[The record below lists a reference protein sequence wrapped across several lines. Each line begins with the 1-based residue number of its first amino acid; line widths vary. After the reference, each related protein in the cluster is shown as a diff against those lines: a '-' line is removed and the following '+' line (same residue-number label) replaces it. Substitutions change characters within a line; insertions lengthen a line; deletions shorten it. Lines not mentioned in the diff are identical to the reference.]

1 MEPDMKW
8 LDDPQVFRVGQLPA
22 HSDHYWYRDEDEARA
37 HKSSWTQSLD
47 GQWQFKFSD
56 QPAHR
61 PVGFY
66 EQGYDTSDFGSI
78 QVPSHIELSN
88 YAQLQ
93 YINTLYPWE
102 GKIYRRP
109 AYTMGPDQSA
119 AGMFSEAPDNSV
131 GDYIKHFRL
140 ASGLADQQ
148 RVIVQFDGVEEAMY
162 VWLNGHFLGYSEDS
176 FSRAEFDLTDALV
189 DGDNVL
195 AVAVFKRSTASFL
208 EDQDMFRFSGIFRS
222 VRLVGVPR
230 IHVDDLNIRPVVHQD
245 LQDGELSVG
254 LKLNGAVGEHARVHL
269 TVFDKDDKLIIDE
282 KQPVSKRVSFDHLPV
297 SNVILW
303 THHNP
308 YLYHLMV
315 TIVDDAGDTIEAVP
329 YEIGFRRLELR
340 GQVIYLNGKRLVIN
354 GVNRHEWDATTGRAV
369 SMADMKADL
378 QTFADNHIN
387 AVRTC
392 HYPDQIPWYYMCDQA
407 GIYMM
412 AENNLE
418 THGTWQ
424 KMGAV
429 EPSDNVPGSLPQW
442 RDAVLDRARN
452 NYEAFKN
459 HPAVLFWSLGN
470 ESYAGDDI
478 EAMNTYYKAMD
489 ASRLTHYEGVVRNR
503 DYETTISDVESRM
516 YASPAE
522 IRAYLSE
529 HPTKPFLDCEYMHD
543 MGNSLGGLGEYM
555 ALLDDFPSYQ
565 GGFIWDFIDQALWVT
580 DEVTGRQVLR
590 YGGDFD
596 DRHTDGEFSG
606 DGLMFANR
614 QAKPAM
620 QEVRYYYGQY
630 DN

>member
-1 MEPDMKW
+1 MQADIKW

-22 HSDHYWYRDEDEARA
+22 HSDHYWYRDADEARS
-37 HKSSWTQSLD
+37 KSSSFAQSLD
-47 GQWQFKFSD
+47 GQWQFKFAD
-56 QPAHR
+56 RPQHR

-66 EQGYDTSDFGSI
+66 EPNYDTSDFGTI
-78 QVPSHIELSN
+78 HVPGHIELSN
-88 YAQLQ
+88 YAQIQ

-109 AYTMGPDQSA
+109 AYTMGPDQTGK
-119 AGMFSEAPDNSV
+119 GMFSEAPDNSV
-131 GDYIKHFRL
+131 GAYIRHFRL
-140 ASGLADQQ
+140 APGLTNQ

-162 VWLNGHFLGYSEDS
+162 VWLNGHFLGYAEDS
-176 FSRAEFDLTDALV
+176 FSRSEFDLTDALV

-195 AVAVFKRSTASFL
+195 AVEVFKRSTASFL

-222 VRLVGVPR
+222 VRLVGLPTV
-230 IHVDDLNIRPVVHQD
+230 HVADMHIRPVVNENLD
-245 LQDGELSVG
+245 SGELNVT
-254 LKLNGAVGEHARVHL
+254 LKLTGDVESKARVHL
-269 TVFDKDDKLIIDE
+269 TVFDKADKLIVDE
-282 KQPVSKRVSFDHLPV
+282 KRSVAKQISFGHLPFE
-297 SNVILW
+297 NVMLW

-308 YLYHLMV
+308 DLYHLTV
-315 TIVDDAGDTIEAVP
+315 TITDENGNPIEVVP
-329 YEIGFRRLELR
+329 YDIGFRRLELR
-340 GQVIYLNGKRLVIN
+340 NQVIYLNGKRLIIN
-354 GVNRHEWDATTGRAV
+354 GVNRHEWDATTGRTV

-378 QTFADNHIN
+378 QTFAENHIN

-407 GIYMM
+407 GVYMM

-424 KMGAV
+424 KMGTV
-429 EPSDNVPGSLPQW
+429 EASDNVPGSLPQW
-442 RDAVLDRARN
+442 REAVLDRARS
-452 NYEAFKN
+452 NYETFKN
-459 HPAVLFWSLGN
+459 HPAILFWSLGN

-478 EAMNTYYKAMD
+478 EAMNTYYKTMD
-489 ASRLTHYEGVVRNR
+489 SSRLTHYEGVVRNR
-503 DYETTISDVESRM
+503 KYETSISDVESRM

-522 IRAYLSE
+522 IRTYLSNQ
-529 HPTKPFLDCEYMHD
+529 PMKPFLDCEYMHD